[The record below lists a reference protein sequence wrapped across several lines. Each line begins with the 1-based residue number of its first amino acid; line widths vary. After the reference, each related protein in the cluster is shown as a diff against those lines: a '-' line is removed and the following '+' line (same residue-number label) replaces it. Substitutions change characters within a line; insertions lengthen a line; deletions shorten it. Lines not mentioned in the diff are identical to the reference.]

1 MKKLIKKSFGESLFL
16 PVGIVIIVLLILLD
30 SFNALS
36 HLRYGISYLFE
47 PISADASNT
56 GGGIKKSFGSI
67 INISEFREEYN
78 NLKIQ
83 IYEKDVN
90 NAYYQTL
97 LEENNAL
104 RSQINLSS
112 VEDKQILAK
121 ILGRDGFNKLRI
133 NVGSKNGV
141 KEGDIV
147 LLGNMYVGIVDKV
160 DAYGSSVILA
170 SGKNSSLEVIISS
183 IGVEQGKIVDSVPI
197 LSRAVASGAGEYIS
211 LENISMNSSVKD
223 GDIVVVNDSKVGK
236 YLVLGKVVGLSSNPA
251 ATSKSAKVLP
261 LMEYSDLMTVFVSVK

>member
-56 GGGIKKSFGSI
+56 GGGIKKSLGSI

-147 LLGNMYVGIVDKV
+147 LLGNMYVGIVSKV